1 MSGVC
6 RPRCRVVRVL
16 RVLRGGVKV
25 GVLIMT
31 TCYEV
36 RRMHDYDRTDDVYRS
51 DDLVCRCESMPL
63 AIFNLGRMSAQGG
76 LSIRGG
82 VDFDAGHTKFGHE
95 FITNKDRP
103 EYWYVRE
110 A

>member
-1 MSGVC
+1 
-6 RPRCRVVRVL
+6 
-16 RVLRGGVKV
+16 
-25 GVLIMT
+25 MT
-31 TCYEV
+31 ICYEV

-51 DDLVCRCESMPL
+51 DDLVCRCESIPL

-82 VDFDAGHTKFGHE
+82 VDFDAGRTKFGHE
-95 FITNKDRP
+95 FITNRGRP
-103 EYWYVRE
+103 EYWYVKE